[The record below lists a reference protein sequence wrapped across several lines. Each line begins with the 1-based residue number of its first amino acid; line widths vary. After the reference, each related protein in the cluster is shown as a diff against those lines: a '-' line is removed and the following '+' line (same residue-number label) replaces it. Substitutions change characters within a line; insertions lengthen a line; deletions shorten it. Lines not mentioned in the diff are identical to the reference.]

1 VRLVAD
7 DKAIAGKG
15 RGGHAHATGVVDAD
29 QPVLFTGLENVRV
42 TGFAQRKDMAAV
54 CPGRCSEAG
63 RLVRVNPFLVEM

>member
-1 VRLVAD
+1 MRLVAD

-42 TGFAQRKDMAAV
+42 TGFAQRKDMAAIR
-54 CPGRCSEAG
+54 PG
-63 RLVRVNPFLVEM
+63 